1 MLIFKDLV
9 DNMCECL
16 KQFSV
21 VILRQNKLESR
32 IQLEWAANV
41 LICQRIQLFSIFFL
55 CLFIFSSFFFYQSD
69 PFEKLFVS
77 ILFTNCIYVTY
88 HIKSIKID
96 YCLKVNI
103 WCGAKN

>member
-1 MLIFKDLV
+1 MYIFKDLV

-16 KQFSV
+16 NQFSI

-41 LICQRIQLFSIFFL
+41 LICQRIQLFSFFFL
-55 CLFIFSSFFFYQSD
+55 CLFGFFFFFFFFYQSD

-77 ILFTNCIYVTY
+77 ILFTNCIYVRY
-88 HIKSIKID
+88 HIKSVKID

-103 WCGAKN
+103 